1 MCMCICVH
9 SQKYIAASRL
19 RDALSIPEILG
30 AIQHLEMP
38 VSAAW
43 YVQQTFPKLGDEKRD
58 NSVPYIY
65 MHIYI
70 YTYIHVYIYRYR
82 YIDI

>member
-1 MCMCICVH
+1 MYVYIHMYKRIHYIHTLMGMCICIH
-9 SQKYIAASRL
+9 SQKYIVASRL

-43 YVQQTFPKLGDEKRD
+43 YVQQTFPKLGDEKG
-58 NSVPYIY
+58 
-65 MHIYI
+65 
-70 YTYIHVYIYRYR
+70 
-82 YIDI
+82 